1 MASGIKVPEELK
13 IISHCNWS
21 MPPERLV
28 PMELIGFDSSRIISE
43 SLRIIEICNRGG
55 KPEHSI
61 SLPPI
66 LEGERESRKSKV
78 ILSCNQRA
86 RQQ

>member
-43 SLRIIEICNRGG
+43 SLRIIEMYNGG
-55 KPEHSI
+55 KKPEHKI
-61 SLPPI
+61 SLPP
-66 LEGERESRKSKV
+66 LMEGE
-78 ILSCNQRA
+78 LN
-86 RQQ
+86 